1 MSQDIINFEDR
12 EICNEVKIDVL
23 ALSKLHSFW
32 PVIVDQS
39 LITLPKVDV
48 VATMSPTA
56 LVAII
61 TIADLC
67 A

>member
-1 MSQDIINFEDR
+1 MSQDIINFTDR
-12 EICNEVKIDVL
+12 EICNDVKTDVL
-23 ALSKLHSFW
+23 AFSKLHSFW
-32 PVIVDQS
+32 PVKVDQS